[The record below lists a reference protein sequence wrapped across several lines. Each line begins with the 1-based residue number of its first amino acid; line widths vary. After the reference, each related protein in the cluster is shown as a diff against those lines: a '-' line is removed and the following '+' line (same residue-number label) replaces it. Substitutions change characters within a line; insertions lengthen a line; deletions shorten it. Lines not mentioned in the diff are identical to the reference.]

1 MPYGPKTID
10 KGEWNKKQKAKQ
22 RELRCLPPFF
32 LDTKTPFTNQTKFIL
47 LSWYNLNQ
55 KIYFVHKIYITFP
68 LMSQK
73 YHFTILRK
81 GLSK

>member
-32 LDTKTPFTNQTKFIL
+32 LDTKMPFTNQTKFIL

-55 KIYFVHKIYITFP
+55 KI
-68 LMSQK
+68 
-73 YHFTILRK
+73 
-81 GLSK
+81 